1 MLSCLGG
8 LDRQTSPQVL
18 SLPEGKGAAM
28 NHEESRRLGQSASAG
43 EPGAILSIRLDAAT
57 VKVLRELARATGLS
71 PAQLVQAW
79 VRERARRELSRIPA

>member
-1 MLSCLGG
+1 
-8 LDRQTSPQVL
+8 
-18 SLPEGKGAAM
+18 M
-28 NHEESRRLGQSASAG
+28 NHEESRRLGQGVSTG